1 MSPSIRFA
9 LVIALAQGPLAPFA
23 RAALAQAG
31 SAPGPVPGIAIER
44 RLAKRFALRVGD
56 TVALTPQPDRP
67 AARYRI
73 EAIHQPRPDP
83 ATALRGEY
91 QVRFHL
97 AELSRLLAAPDRVD
111 RIAVLGRPGVPPEST
126 AFRLNQLAFG
136 YRAYPSTEI
145 AAESSRT
152 FAVVSRFHR
161 AIGVISIV
169 ASAVFLLCIM
179 LLKVEERRLD
189 AAVMRMIGISR
200 ATVFRAF
207 VLEATLV
214 AAVGSGLGVGLAAV
228 AGAVTNLVYRRR
240 FETALVFS
248 HLSAEIVAFGVVVSL
263 LLGVVVGA
271 VAARRLV
278 ATPPLAL
285 WRRVG

>member
-1 MSPSIRFA
+1 MSSFGVV
-9 LVIALAQGPLAPFA
+9 LLLHGLALAAPTAQPL
-23 RAALAQAG
+23 
-31 SAPGPVPGIAIER
+31 PGIAIER
-44 RLAKRFALRVGD
+44 RLADRYRLAVGD
-56 TVALTPQPDRP
+56 TVRLTPAADRP
-67 AARYRI
+67 AARYLV
-73 EAIHQPRPDP
+73 EAIYQPKADP

-91 QVRFHL
+91 QIRFHL
-97 AELSRLLAAPDRVD
+97 PELSRLLGAADRVD
-111 RIAVLGRPGVPPEST
+111 RIAVLGRPGIPADST
-126 AFRLNQLAFG
+126 AFRLNQPAFG
-136 YRAYPSTEI
+136 YRAYPSERI
-145 AAESSRT
+145 ASESSRT

-228 AGAVTNLVYRRR
+228 AGALTNWVYRRR
-240 FETALVFS
+240 FETSLVFS
-248 HLSAEIVAFGVVVSL
+248 HLSPDIVAFGVGLSL
-263 LLGVVVGA
+263 VLGVAVGA
-271 VAARRLV
+271 LAARRLV
-278 ATPPLAL
+278 TARPLAL
-285 WRRVG
+285 WRRAG